1 MTRAAVTT
9 IAQAMA
15 GLRGAVRAVEAEIAP
30 IDDAAGRAL
39 AQDIALDHPS
49 PPCDVSAMDGYAVRT
64 PVASGATLRVLGE
77 AAAGRPAP
85 AMPADADGVIRIF
98 TGAPVPEGASAVA
111 QRELFKESADAVTL
125 RPDAVVREGMHIRR
139 RGENGA
145 PGDTVCAGGRIIGAA
160 HMAALASCGITQVC
174 VRRRLRIG
182 VLVTGDEALPADS
195 RPEAWQ
201 LRDSNGPSLRGMVAP
216 LPWIERVECARIDDE
231 RSALAEAVASLLD
244 RSDALLVTGGVSAGD
259 RDHVPGVLRGLGV
272 ETLFHKLAIRPG
284 KPVLGAVDDLGRPV
298 LGLPG
303 NPVSALVTA
312 SLLALPALRLRAGV
326 APSPPAGLVEVR
338 GDVRAPASLHWFPL
352 VHVDSNG
359 GASLV
364 ESRGSGDWIAAAR
377 SDGFVEIPPGESVR
391 GLRRFYPWRW

>member
-30 IDDAAGRAL
+30 IDDTAGRAL

-64 PVASGATLRVLGE
+64 PVAGGATLRVLGE

-160 HMAALASCGITQVC
+160 QMAALASCGITQVR
-174 VRRRLRIG
+174 VRRRVRIG

-195 RPEAWQ
+195 QPEAWQ
-201 LRDSNGPSLRGMVAP
+201 LRDSNGPSLRGMIAP
-216 LPWIERVECARIDDE
+216 LSWIERVECVRVGDE
-231 RSALAEAVASLLD
+231 RAEVAAAVASLLD

-259 RDHVPGVLRGLGV
+259 RDHVPGALGDLGV
-272 ETLFHKLAIRPG
+272 GTLFHRLAIRPG
-284 KPVLGAVDDLGRPV
+284 KPVLGAVDGMGRPI

-312 SLLALPALRLRAGV
+312 SLLALPALCLRAGV
-326 APSPPAGLVEVR
+326 EPPASAGLVDVR
-338 GDVRAPASLHWFPL
+338 GDARAPASLHWFPL
-352 VHVDSNG
+352 VRVDPNG

-377 SDGFVEIPPGESVR
+377 SDGFIEIPPGESVR
-391 GLRRFYPWRW
+391 GLRRFRPWRW